1 MKGEAPALGQTPEF
15 RRDLAFPN
23 SCVFDIDGRCFAEG
37 LLVISDKPIPISDHE
52 VAVRRVLRDS
62 LRPSIWL
69 GASLEAQSSDV
80 EFWLQKRE
88 GQKERKG
95 GDSE

>member
-1 MKGEAPALGQTPEF
+1 MP
-15 RRDLAFPN
+15 
-23 SCVFDIDGRCFAEG
+23 SDI
-37 LLVISDKPIPISDHE
+37 PIPLPDHE

-88 GQKERKG
+88 G
-95 GDSE
+95 